1 MNPAWILMF
10 YSMPSKPERN
20 RLRMWRRL
28 QKEGTLSLKDGVHLL
43 PYSEDRYELFQW
55 LSQEIKALG
64 GEMQFVT
71 IEKIEMMNNEEIITL
86 FHLQSEGA
94 YVNIE
99 QKIKNITHEL
109 SSLDRPINSE
119 QEHTYRQI
127 IKKIINDFDPLFAI
141 DFFHSEKGRV
151 LKKAIQHVQV
161 KLESFLESNEVAVQA
176 IVPLL
181 NIGHYHGKQWQTR
194 TRPFVDRMAS
204 AWLIKKFIDTNAKFI
219 FLNTIDK
226 SNDDIVTYDMD
237 QANFTHIG
245 DLCTFEVLIKA
256 FNIHDESVEAIG
268 KIIHTLDCND
278 DKYITPEAEGIKLV
292 LTGIRNNAGND
303 YEILIKSDEIFDYL
317 YLTLQQSK
325 DN

>member
-1 MNPAWILMF
+1 
-10 YSMPSKPERN
+10 MPSKPDRN
-20 RLRMWRRL
+20 RLRIWRRL

-55 LSQEIKALG
+55 LSQEIKTLG

-71 IEKIEMMNNEEIITL
+71 IEKIEMMNNKDVISL

-94 YVNIE
+94 YSDIE
-99 QKIKNITHEL
+99 EKINTIIDEL
-109 SSLDRPINSE
+109 SSLDRPINIE

-127 IKKIINDFDPLFAI
+127 LKKVIHDFEPLFAI
-141 DFFHSEKGRV
+141 DFFHSEKGKR
-151 LKKAIQHVQV
+151 LKKAIQHAQL
-161 KLESFLESNEVAVQA
+161 KLESLLESKELAAQV
-176 IVPLL
+176 IVPSL
-181 NIGHYHGKQWQTR
+181 NIFDYQDKQWQTR

-219 FLNTIDK
+219 FSNTIDI
-226 SNDDIVTYDMD
+226 SNDEIVTYDMD

-245 DLCTFEVLIKA
+245 DLCTFEVLKKA
-256 FNIHDESVEAIG
+256 FNIQDNNLEVLE
-268 KIIHTLDCND
+268 KIIHTLDLND

-292 LTGIRNNAGND
+292 LTGIRNNARND
-303 YEILIKSDEIFDYL
+303 HEILMKSDEIFDYL

-325 DN
+325 ED